1 MTASILNKIRNLRA
15 RASCDAS
22 SENEVLHAIKMA
34 DKLMKEHNINLSD
47 LEVKKA
53 GAIQHIWQ
61 SGRITRPV
69 EMWATP
75 GIAKLTDT
83 QIFYSGGD
91 IYIVGTPTDV
101 EIATYYIDLVSH
113 AIKNEWSKYPNKGL
127 VLTSV
132 RKFGNAFRK
141 GVAYRLSERFKEMVA
156 PPPPSQSRDL
166 LIVKDQLIKDYL
178 NDNNINL
185 RNNKTSIPD
194 FGGRE
199 GMAAAE
205 NIHIS
210 KGVTQCAT
218 A

>member
-22 SENEVLHAIKMA
+22 SENEVLHAIKMV

-53 GAIQHIWQ
+53 GAIEHVWK
-61 SGRITRPV
+61 SGRKTRPV

-83 QIFYSGGD
+83 QIFYSGGN

-113 AIKNEWSKYPNKGL
+113 AIKNEWAKADKPDHG
-127 VLTSV
+127 V
-132 RKFGNAFRK
+132 RSFGSAFRK
-141 GVAYRLSERFKEMVA
+141 GVAYRLSSRFKEMVA

-166 LIVKDQLIKDYL
+166 LIVKDQLIQDYL
-178 NDNNINL
+178 GDNNINL

-194 FGGRE
+194 FGGLE

-210 KGVTQCAT
+210 KGVTQCAGV
-218 A
+218 